1 MITHRHAEV
10 FRAVMLTGSVTK
22 AAELLRTSQPTVS
35 RELARI
41 EQVAGFRLFDR
52 MQGRL
57 RPTYSAFSLYE
68 EVMRSYV
75 GLEQINACV
84 MSLRRREGS
93 ELSAIALPVFTHS
106 LLPGVCKRLLTSHP
120 AASISIT
127 SQESPFLEAWLS
139 AQRYDIG
146 LTEHDVA
153 PAGTHLTPLLDVDEV
168 CVLPDGHPLLTKDVI
183 ELADFDGHA
192 FVSFPAT
199 DPYRVQ
205 IDSAFAAMGVER
217 RMVAETASAV
227 SVCNMV
233 RSGLGVTII
242 NPLTALDFEGRNL
255 HVRSLSAS
263 YSFKV
268 SVVVPEHRPT
278 NPLTEPFIQALRSE
292 AASIRDKLA
301 KLFDDGR
308 SKAQRFASDAGVD

>member
-1 MITHRHAEV
+1 MITHRHVEV

-35 RELARI
+35 RELARV
-41 EQVAGFRLFDR
+41 EQVFGFCLFDR
-52 MQGRL
+52 SQGRL
-57 RPTYSAFSLYE
+57 RPTHSALSLYE

-75 GLEQINACV
+75 GLERINACV

-93 ELSAIALPVFTHS
+93 ELSAIALPVFAHS
-106 LLPGVCKRLLTSHP
+106 LLPGTCKRLLASHP

-127 SQESPFLEAWLS
+127 SQESPFLEQWLS

-153 PAGTHLTPLLDVDEV
+153 PVGTYLTPLLDVDEV
-168 CVLPDGHPLLTKDVI
+168 CVLPDGHPLLDKDVI

-192 FVSFPAT
+192 YVSFPAT

-217 RMVAETASAV
+217 RMVAETPSAV

-233 RSGLGVTII
+233 RNGLGVTII

-255 HVRSLSAS
+255 HIRSLSVS
-263 YSFKV
+263 YSFRV

-278 NPLTEPFIQALRSE
+278 NPLSEPFIQALRSE
-292 AASIRDKLA
+292 ATSVQHKLA
-301 KLFDDGR
+301 TLFDDRR
-308 SKAQRFASDAGVD
+308 SGTRR